1 MNFRKLLYVAALIL
15 AAAGCKKDEETEVS
29 PSLDGRLMIEG
40 LDEFAVPGQTFELK
54 AKGVTHPDNGKIGYY
69 WKILPSKPDADTTD
83 VYRFTVTDT
92 LKTCNVYCYAFA
104 EGYSNSSAVLSY
116 TVIKSGPDGSIQG
129 VDYGENPGTI
139 TLTGQ
144 SPIYYRQIGSQTW
157 TLNNM
162 SAGNGLAF
170 RNAEAMA
177 DVFGR
182 YYNFQEAH
190 NACELLKDATGEN
203 WCLPTHEDWKILESY
218 IDENKSDSFGNSFA
232 AALMADASFNDTDML
247 EYWPAVGDV
256 LNGTHFSALPVG
268 FANTES
274 GSFIGE
280 FEYVTF
286 WTSDSIN
293 ETEAKYV
300 YIICDQPQMQTG
312 KGYKSSFGASVRCI
326 LK

>member
-1 MNFRKLLYVAALIL
+1 
-15 AAAGCKKDEETEVS
+15 
-29 PSLDGRLMIEG
+29 
-40 LDEFAVPGQTFELK
+40 
-54 AKGVTHPDNGKIGYY
+54 
-69 WKILPSKPDADTTD
+69 
-83 VYRFTVTDT
+83 
-92 LKTCNVYCYAFA
+92 
-104 EGYSNSSAVLSY
+104 
-116 TVIKSGPDGSIQG
+116 
-129 VDYGENPGTI
+129 
-139 TLTGQ
+139 
-144 SPIYYRQIGSQTW
+144 
-157 TLNNM
+157 M

-203 WCLPTHEDWKILESY
+203 WCLPTHEDWKTLESY